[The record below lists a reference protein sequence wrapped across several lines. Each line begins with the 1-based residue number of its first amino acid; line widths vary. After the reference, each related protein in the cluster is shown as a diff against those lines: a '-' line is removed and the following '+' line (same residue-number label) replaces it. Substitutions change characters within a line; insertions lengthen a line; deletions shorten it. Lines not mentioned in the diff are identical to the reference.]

1 MSERH
6 IDWLLPICTLSG
18 AGNESATEVYA
29 LDWELNP

>member
-6 IDWLLPICTLSG
+6 IDWLLPICTPTG
-18 AGNESATEVYA
+18 AGIESATEVRA